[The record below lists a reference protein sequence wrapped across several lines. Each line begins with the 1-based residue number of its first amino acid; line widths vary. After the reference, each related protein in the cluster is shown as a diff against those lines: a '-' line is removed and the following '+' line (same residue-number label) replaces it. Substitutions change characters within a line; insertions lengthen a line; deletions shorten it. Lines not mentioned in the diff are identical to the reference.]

1 MCNNNKLFILHIVNF
16 CDKRRIHRCLVE
28 EKEKST
34 RLLLTSVRRSYAST
48 DISIRNNFYSVL
60 RP

>member
-1 MCNNNKLFILHIVNF
+1 MFILHIVNF
-16 CDKRRIHRCLVE
+16 CDKRRIPRCLVE